1 MQLPSV
7 STQLGDCSF
16 DDWTLN
22 SQQNATRVLHQV
34 EGKVTGDFAM
44 HQLCLELGANPNWP
58 TIFSEAPTKKQP
70 MKSVMTVALITT
82 TLIRSRR
89 TGTTTGVAV
98 LFSMRP
104 GMVDD

>member
-70 MKSVMTVALITT
+70 MKSVMTVASITT

>member
-16 DDWTLN
+16 DDWALN
-22 SQQNATRVLHQV
+22 SQQNATRVLHQ
-34 EGKVTGDFAM
+34 VTGDFAM
-44 HQLCLELGANPNWP
+44 HQLCLELGANPNWR

-70 MKSVMTVALITT
+70 MKSVMTLASITT

-98 LFSMRP
+98 LFSIRP